1 MLTNSPRPGVGKQT
15 NLHTGTSQ
23 RLATPLPI
31 MTTPITNTTRTMI
44 VTLFCNSHSRSVS
57 NGPRVCDGATKL
69 AITGTATVDVAIAV
83 NPTMTTD
90 AWPMLSPAS
99 ATMTPAERAI
109 NRFFGTTADNSRPST
124 SALPGAI
131 ESTPAI
137 HFDNSARSPLAA
149 RPRHCLS
156 AKTTRSTP
164 TTILITAAARDDPLE
179 SCIANRPGS
188 NAKSATA
195 PPTPTTQPTSRAT
208 VLLFAC
214 GDSNIRTIVMIV
226 VTLIAIATARG
237 SSSPIAVPM
246 RIRLTSDDRGRQPA
260 DRDGRLEAALTATRR
275 DDLEHGTNAAYVRG
289 CVCSDCRTHQRNRMA
304 RNRNPASN

>member
-99 ATMTPAERAI
+99 PTMTPAARAI
-109 NRFFGTTADNSRPST
+109 NKFFGTTADNSRPST
-124 SALPGAI
+124 SALPGII
-131 ESTPAI
+131 ESSPAI
-137 HFDNSARSPLAA
+137 HLGNSTWSPSAG

-156 AKTTRSTP
+156 ANTT
-164 TTILITAAARDDPLE
+164 
-179 SCIANRPGS
+179 GS
-188 NAKSATA
+188 NAKSAPA
-195 PPTPTTQPTSRAT
+195 PATPTTYPTSRPT
-208 VLLFAC
+208 VLLLAF
-214 GDSNIRTIVMIV
+214 GDNNIRTVVMIV
-226 VTLIAIATARG
+226 LTLIEIATARG
-237 SSSPIAVPM
+237 RSSPIAVLM
-246 RIRLTSDDRGRQPA
+246 RIS
-260 DRDGRLEAALTATRR
+260 
-275 DDLEHGTNAAYVRG
+275 
-289 CVCSDCRTHQRNRMA
+289 
-304 RNRNPASN
+304 

>member
-99 ATMTPAERAI
+99 PTMTPAARAI
-109 NRFFGTTADNSRPST
+109 NKFFGTTADNSRPST
-124 SALPGAI
+124 SALPGII
-131 ESTPAI
+131 ESSPAI
-137 HFDNSARSPLAA
+137 HLGNSTWLPSAG

-156 AKTTRSTP
+156 ANTTRSTP
-164 TTILITAAARDDPLE
+164 ITILITAPARDEPPE
-179 SCIANRPGS
+179 SCVGNKPGS

-195 PPTPTTQPTSRAT
+195 PATPTTHPTSRPT
-208 VLLFAC
+208 VLLFAF
-214 GDSNIRTIVMIV
+214 GDNNIKTVVMIV
-226 VTLIAIATARG
+226 LTLIADAGPPPHIRRRAGGCQRSWSPWPRTGGRG
-237 SSSPIAVPM
+237 VHTDG
-246 RIRLTSDDRGRQPA
+246 LDDPLSAIWSLG
-260 DRDGRLEAALTATRR
+260 
-275 DDLEHGTNAAYVRG
+275 
-289 CVCSDCRTHQRNRMA
+289 
-304 RNRNPASN
+304 